1 MPYGIQK
8 WLITQLCKNFQSNRA
23 DGPPVLANT
32 QAAGD
37 SA

>member
-1 MPYGIQK
+1 MPYGIRK
-8 WLITQLCKNFQSNRA
+8 LLITQFCNNFQSNRA